1 MERKL
6 VKQGRNA
13 ITMTLPS
20 EWIKQN
26 NLSQN
31 DSVQVNENNNELIV
45 STNYNKKEKLECEIN
60 LKDCLRSYCYHVIQG
75 KYIEGYDKIIINH
88 NSPELIQQI
97 SKILIGFIVEEH
109 SNTKTILKNLIVVP
123 EENFE
128 EIFRRTTQ
136 LFLKQAR
143 TLTKLTK
150 KEATYEQLKAEEYL
164 LDDNLLYCL
173 RYLKK
178 YEKNSNSYKYF
189 LLCSTLES
197 AGDLITEIAKEIK
210 KDTKLAELI
219 EKSMENYITALLT
232 KNSKLMYNSLREF
245 RKKIPRTKFVNGL
258 AHSLAETLYNFMG
271 YLIEK
276 EN

>member
-26 NLSQN
+26 NLTEK
-31 DSVQVNENNNELIV
+31 DSVKVFENNDELIIT
-45 STNYNKKEKLECEIN
+45 TNYNKKEKLECEIN

-88 NSPELIQQI
+88 NNPELIGQI
-97 SKILIGFIVEEH
+97 SKILIGFIIEEH
-109 SNTKTILKNLIVVP
+109 TNTKTIFKNLIVVP
-123 EENFE
+123 EENFD

-136 LFLKQAR
+136 LFLKQTR
-143 TLTKLTK
+143 TLTRITK
-150 KEATYEQLKAEEYL
+150 NEATYEQLKAEEYL

-178 YEKNSNSYKYF
+178 YEKNGNSYKYF

-197 AGDLITEIAKEIK
+197 AGDLVTEIAKEIK
-210 KDTKLAELI
+210 NDTKLAELI
-219 EKSMENYITALLT
+219 QNGIENYITALLI
-232 KNSKLMYNSLREF
+232 KNAKLMYTSLREF
-245 RKKIPRTKFVNGL
+245 RKNIPQKTFVHGL
-258 AHSLAETLYNFMG
+258 TYSLAETLYNFMG
-271 YLIEK
+271 YLVEK